1 MFCMYFEDNAHMVK
15 EKKHLA
21 ETSNPASLQTM
32 KPQPVSREYVLIHL
46 ATGNVSANLT
56 GLGSSRR
63 SKANWRKKWIISY
76 CLLSSTS
83 TDASC
88 MILPTQT
95 MHHEVEILQ
104 DYDTFALLDTPQKWI
119 PFHDP
124 CHTSCRNFMGWTF
137 SSLYTSEHSSWT
149 TNLLS
154 ITCTIWVM
162 KWQSRPVAFLLKT
175 IWCLKGTR

>member
-56 GLGSSRR
+56 GLGSCQR

-124 CHTSCRNFMGWTF
+124 RHTSCRNFMG
-137 SSLYTSEHSSWT
+137 
-149 TNLLS
+149 
-154 ITCTIWVM
+154 
-162 KWQSRPVAFLLKT
+162 
-175 IWCLKGTR
+175 